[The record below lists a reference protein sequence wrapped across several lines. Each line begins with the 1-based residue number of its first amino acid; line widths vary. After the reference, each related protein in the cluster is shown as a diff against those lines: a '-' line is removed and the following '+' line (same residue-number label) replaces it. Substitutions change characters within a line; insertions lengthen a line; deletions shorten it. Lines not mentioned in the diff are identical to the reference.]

1 MKINENQRITNRDQK
16 NENWWMKWKSEREL
30 KNEIKIRTK
39 VRETR
44 ADEANV
50 ARNVEEE
57 RRVSEN
63 RRDYEN
69 RKGGERG
76 GTKPLVGRKG
86 RHVLAF
92 AYIPREDSLYGVH
105 CIPCTTSERRRET
118 RAVEHDLARHYMN
131 PWNYGNPCTYAIKS
145 RRSVRVHALRCPRFS

>member
-1 MKINENQRITNRDQK
+1 M
-16 NENWWMKWKSEREL
+16 
-30 KNEIKIRTK
+30 KIRTK
-39 VRETR
+39 VRQTR

-57 RRVSEN
+57 GRVSEN

-69 RKGGERG
+69 RKDGEEQKPPVGG
-76 GTKPLVGRKG
+76 KG

-118 RAVEHDLARHYMN
+118 RAVEHDVARHYMN
-131 PWNYGNPCTYAIKS
+131 P
-145 RRSVRVHALRCPRFS
+145 